1 MVGLNQVGGDG
12 DRRPGHTGIYC
23 LCFCSKAHDVNV
35 DPEQLLHQL
44 GYEGLSLTRQHFLF
58 AAKSIQLRAKVL
70 KIDVVRL
77 AEQSLPIIAEL
88 NDGEFLVVLGVSGEY
103 FVTLN
108 PAESISPKF
117 VTKKDFE
124 AKFTGNV
131 FALTRQ
137 YSLSDDKQPFGIRWL
152 IAVVLRYKKPLSHIL
167 IATLL
172 IQAFGLAM
180 PLFSQV
186 ILDKVL
192 AHRSL
197 ATLHVLGLGM
207 TILVVFEAIFSI
219 LKTQLLARTANK
231 VDVLI
236 GSRIIRHLLNLPLQY
251 FESRGVGATV
261 TRLNEIEYIRHFVT
275 GAPISALVDALFVGV
290 FLAVLFWY
298 SPQLTLIVLASL
310 PLLTILTLGTTPI
323 MRTRLEA
330 RNKAAADNHS
340 FLIDA
345 ISGAHTVKTFAL
357 EPVIARRWV
366 QGTAATLSSS
376 YHVTNVSGTSGAINQ
391 LIQRVTSLAVL
402 WYGATLVMGGDLTMG
417 QLIAFQMLTLR
428 VVHPLVRLAQ
438 LLQEFQR
445 FSLSM
450 KELIDVM
457 SHPMEGA
464 RLSGR
469 HKMARLKPDIFLK
482 NVTFRYSQKLPAA
495 ISNVSLE
502 IRSGQM
508 VGIVGRSGSG
518 KSTLAKL
525 LQRLYMPTDGQVE
538 IGGMDIRHFDSSWLR
553 KQFGVVLQENTVF
566 NNSILE
572 NLLMHAQNAP
582 MGAVVAAAKAADIH
596 DFITSLPEGYDTQ
609 IGAGGMQLSGGQK
622 QRLAIARAL
631 VSNPEILILDEAS
644 SALDYETEARVNANL
659 LKARTGK
666 TTITIAH
673 RLSTIR
679 LADKIFVMDKG
690 EVVESG
696 THQELF
702 LKNGHYSSLLKQQ
715 PEIHVSQSA

>member
-1 MVGLNQVGGDG
+1 
-12 DRRPGHTGIYC
+12 
-23 LCFCSKAHDVNV
+23 
-35 DPEQLLHQL
+35 
-44 GYEGLSLTRQHFLF
+44 
-58 AAKSIQLRAKVL
+58 
-70 KIDVVRL
+70 
-77 AEQSLPIIAEL
+77 
-88 NDGEFLVVLGVSGEY
+88 
-103 FVTLN
+103 
-108 PAESISPKF
+108 
-117 VTKKDFE
+117 
-124 AKFTGNV
+124 
-131 FALTRQ
+131 
-137 YSLSDDKQPFGIRWL
+137 
-152 IAVVLRYKKPLSHIL
+152 
-167 IATLL
+167 
-172 IQAFGLAM
+172 
-180 PLFSQV
+180 
-186 ILDKVL
+186 
-192 AHRSL
+192 
-197 ATLHVLGLGM
+197 
-207 TILVVFEAIFSI
+207 
-219 LKTQLLARTANK
+219 
-231 VDVLI
+231 
-236 GSRIIRHLLNLPLQY
+236 
-251 FESRGVGATV
+251 
-261 TRLNEIEYIRHFVT
+261 
-275 GAPISALVDALFVGV
+275 
-290 FLAVLFWY
+290 
-298 SPQLTLIVLASL
+298 
-310 PLLTILTLGTTPI
+310 
-323 MRTRLEA
+323 
-330 RNKAAADNHS
+330 
-340 FLIDA
+340 
-345 ISGAHTVKTFAL
+345 
-357 EPVIARRWV
+357 
-366 QGTAATLSSS
+366 
-376 YHVTNVSGTSGAINQ
+376 
-391 LIQRVTSLAVL
+391 
-402 WYGATLVMGGDLTMG
+402 MGGDLTMG